1 MRLWSP
7 QAHRSGGK
15 PQRPLQRKAPL
26 RRRAES
32 QHSGYHEVLGLKLVS
47 GTMRFE
53 PVVTHLPRASC
64 QETEAGGL
72 VVPDVKPY
80 TDR

>member
-1 MRLWSP
+1 MDRP
-7 QAHRSGGK
+7 AQEDAGAARCAAHFGDVA
-15 PQRPLQRKAPL
+15 APL
-26 RRRAES
+26 VEA
-32 QHSGYHEVLGLKLVS
+32 HVHL
-47 GTMRFE
+47 E

-72 VVPDVKPY
+72 VVPDVKPD

>member
-1 MRLWSP
+1 
-7 QAHRSGGK
+7 
-15 PQRPLQRKAPL
+15 
-26 RRRAES
+26 
-32 QHSGYHEVLGLKLVS
+32 
-47 GTMRFE
+47 MRFE